1 VFVIR
6 LKQLQL
12 PLGGKRFTLSIENA
26 QVLIA
31 RAIERGDVL
40 VPDSFK
46 SCCTT
51 FSTVDVERIIKTTIP
66 SDPEHLADEMWLFRF
81 VGTCETRVLEA
92 TVALD
97 LSEDLDCPQVLFVE
111 ARCRRMQ

>member
-1 VFVIR
+1 MIR

-12 PLGGKRFTLSIENA
+12 PLGGKRFSLSLENA

-31 RAIERGDVL
+31 RAIERGSVL
-40 VPDSFK
+40 IPDSFK

-51 FSTVDVERIIKTTIP
+51 FTTVDVERIIKTGTIP

-81 VGTCETRVLEA
+81 VGGCEARILEV
-92 TVALD
+92 TIALD
-97 LSEDLDCPQVLFVE
+97 LAEDLDFPQVLFVK
-111 ARCRRMQ
+111 AQCRRTQ